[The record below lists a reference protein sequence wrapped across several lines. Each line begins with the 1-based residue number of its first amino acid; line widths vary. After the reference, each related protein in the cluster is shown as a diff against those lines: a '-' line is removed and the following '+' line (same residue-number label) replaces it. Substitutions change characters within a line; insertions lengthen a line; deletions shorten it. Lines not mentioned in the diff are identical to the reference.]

1 VEKGRKKQKNGKE
14 ETKMKAVVWALGL
27 ALASEASAFVPFSSA
42 IHISSRTSLRS
53 ASVVCAAEGVPAGR
67 REVLKRAAAFGGAI
81 LLNAPAALA
90 ADDDDDDGVKLSHAT
105 ACNLQHCSIASR
117 KPCIEI
123 P

>member
-1 VEKGRKKQKNGKE
+1 
-14 ETKMKAVVWALGL
+14 MKALLWALGL
-27 ALASEASAFVPFSSA
+27 AIASEASAFVPFSSA

-67 REVLKRAAAFGGAI
+67 REVLKRAAAFSGAI

-105 ACNLQHCSIASR
+105 ECNLQHSSIASR

-123 P
+123 LDVLCAFF

>member
-1 VEKGRKKQKNGKE
+1 
-14 ETKMKAVVWALGL
+14 MKALLWALGL
-27 ALASEASAFVPFSSA
+27 AIASEASAFVPFSSA
-42 IHISSRTSLRS
+42 IHMSRTSLRS

-67 REVLKRAAAFGGAI
+67 REVLKRAAAFSGAI

-105 ACNLQHCSIASR
+105 ECNLQHSSIASR

-123 P
+123 PLWILDVLCAFF

>member
-1 VEKGRKKQKNGKE
+1 
-14 ETKMKAVVWALGL
+14 MKAVVWALGL
-27 ALASEASAFVPFSSA
+27 ALASEASAFVPVSSA

-105 ACNLQHCSIASR
+105 ACNLQHCSIAPR

>member
-1 VEKGRKKQKNGKE
+1 
-14 ETKMKAVVWALGL
+14 
-27 ALASEASAFVPFSSA
+27 
-42 IHISSRTSLRS
+42 
-53 ASVVCAAEGVPAGR
+53 VPAGR